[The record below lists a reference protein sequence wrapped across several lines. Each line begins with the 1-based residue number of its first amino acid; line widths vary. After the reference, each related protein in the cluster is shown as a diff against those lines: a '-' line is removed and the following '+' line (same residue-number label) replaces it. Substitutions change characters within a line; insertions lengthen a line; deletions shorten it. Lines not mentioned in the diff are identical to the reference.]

1 MRPLRALAVRLP
13 CAVAVLVAFW
23 LVLVFSAGRAAAHPH
38 VYVDVSLVFAVDES
52 GLTEL
57 RQRWLFD
64 EMFTQAI
71 MADLGLDG
79 HRLATPAGQRAIRE
93 GAFNY
98 LANYGYFTLIESA
111 GRRIRPAV
119 TDFRA
124 DLDSGRLVYD
134 FTMPLALGF
143 DEVRNFRAAV
153 FDPEYYT
160 DILLLRDDIAFEI
173 GGTAQVSHAIHPARD
188 HTYWHYIVPEAVH
201 LSLSGTPDSP
211 LKPILVPQKSA
222 VPTGPVEGLMAQVR
236 AIQKELNVRLNG
248 FAAKIKDNPLGPAL
262 WTFLALSFLYGV
274 VHAVGPGHG
283 KTVVCSYFLSNP
295 GSFLSGA
302 IMGNAITFVHTASAA
317 VAVGAAYLLFSSG
330 MGGFQAASRA
340 LQPASYA
347 LLALMG
353 LFLTA
358 KTLLDLSRG
367 GLVAETSC
375 HIDHQALGDTGN
387 IRRVLMVSFVT
398 GLIPCPGAAVILA
411 FAIGLNI
418 FWAGLAAVAF
428 MAAGMG
434 LTTTLFAWAAVAA
447 RGLTLRMS
455 GRNARIFN
463 IVYAALAICGA
474 AGIAILGTAM
484 FVSSI

>member
-1 MRPLRALAVRLP
+1 MRPLRALAARQP
-13 CAVAVLVAFW
+13 SAAAVL
-23 LVLVFSAGRAAAHPH
+23 LVLSLFLGFPADRAAAHPH
-38 VYVDVSLVFAVDES
+38 VYVDVSLVFAVDET

-79 HRLATPAGQRAIRE
+79 YGLATPAGQRVIRE

-119 TDFRA
+119 TAFRA
-124 DLDSGRLVYD
+124 DLDSGRLIYE

-160 DILLLRDDIAFEI
+160 DILLLRDDISFEI

-188 HTYWHYIVPEAVH
+188 HTYWHFIVPEAVH
-201 LSLSGTPDSP
+201 LVLSGTPDSP
-211 LKPILVPQKSA
+211 LEPILVPQA
-222 VPTGPVEGLMAQVR
+222 AGPTGPVERLMAHVR
-236 AIQKELNVRLNG
+236 AIQKELNIRLNG
-248 FAAKIKDNPLGPAL
+248 FATEIKDNPLGPAL
-262 WTFLALSFLYGV
+262 WTFLALSFVYGV

-358 KTLLDLSRG
+358 KTLFDLSRG

-411 FAIGLNI
+411 FSIGLNL
-418 FWAGLAAVAF
+418 FWAGLAAVVV

-455 GRNARIFN
+455 GRNVRLFN
-463 IVYAALAICGA
+463 IVYATLAICGA
-474 AGIAILGTAM
+474 ASIAVLGTAM